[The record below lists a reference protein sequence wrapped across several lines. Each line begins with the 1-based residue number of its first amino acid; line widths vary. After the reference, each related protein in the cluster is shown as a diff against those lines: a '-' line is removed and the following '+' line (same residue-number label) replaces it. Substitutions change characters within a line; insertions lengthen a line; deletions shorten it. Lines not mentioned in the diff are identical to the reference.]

1 VAEPEFARRNLRSL
15 DRLTSDRLLRVVIDS
30 AIAAVIT
37 MDDHGRVTGWGARA
51 ETMFGWSTDE
61 ACGRSLVDLIV
72 PPEYREDHNAGLAR
86 YRQTGEGRVLG
97 TVIEVS
103 ALRRDGQ
110 EFPVE
115 LRISPAAR
123 IDGETVF
130 IAFVLDITERRQRE
144 DETRRA
150 LEDAHAARSAVDGFV
165 SMIVHELRQ
174 PLGLANAY
182 ADLLLTR
189 GRLTPEDQRGAQAI
203 LNASEHGLRLVDDI
217 LMAARLSGD
226 GLRPELATLDPVDVV
241 AAALARAEPEITRR
255 GGAISIDAQAT
266 AGELVRADATFVG
279 RILDNL
285 VGNAVKYSPG
295 APSLRIS
302 VRAHDS
308 VDIVVVDNGKG
319 VPPDMHERIFDRFV
333 RVEDRGSVAG
343 SGLGLYVSRELA
355 SLQGGSLKLLW
366 SEVGRGSAFALQLPR
381 A

>member
-1 VAEPEFARRNLRSL
+1 
-15 DRLTSDRLLRVVIDS
+15 VVIDS

-51 ETMFGWSTDE
+51 ETMFGWSTAE

-72 PPEYREDHNAGLAR
+72 PPGYREDHNAGLER
-86 YRQTGEGRVLG
+86 YRQTGQGRVLG
-97 TVIEVS
+97 AVIEVS

-130 IAFVLDITERRQRE
+130 IAFVLDITERRHRE
-144 DETRRA
+144 EETRRA
-150 LEDAHAARSAVDGFV
+150 LEDARAARSAIDGFI

-189 GRLTPEDQRGAQAI
+189 GRLTTEDARGAQAI
-203 LNASEHGLRLVDDI
+203 LNASSLGLRLVDDI
-217 LMAARLSGD
+217 LTAARLAGD
-226 GLRPELATLDPVDVV
+226 GLRPELATLDTAEVI

-255 GGAISIDAQAT
+255 GGTISLGAQSKE
-266 AGELVRADATFVG
+266 GERVCADPTLVG

-285 VGNAVKYSPG
+285 IGNAVKYSPD
-295 APSLRIS
+295 APRLTIS
-302 VRAHDS
+302 VHAHDL
-308 VDIVVVDNGKG
+308 VDIVVADNGKG
-319 VPPDMHERIFDRFV
+319 VPVDMHERIFERFV
-333 RVEDRGSVAG
+333 RVEDRGSVPG

-355 SLQGGSLKLLW
+355 SLQGGWLKLAW
-366 SEVGRGSAFALQLPR
+366 SELGRGSAFALQLPR
-381 A
+381 G